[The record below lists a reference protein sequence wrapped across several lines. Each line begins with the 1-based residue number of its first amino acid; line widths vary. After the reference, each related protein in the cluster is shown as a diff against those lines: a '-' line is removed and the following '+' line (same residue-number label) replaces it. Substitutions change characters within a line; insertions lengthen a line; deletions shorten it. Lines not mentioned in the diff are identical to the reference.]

1 MSDWKKSY
9 NKKYRKQEDD
19 IEIAFEG
26 GFDTKNK
33 NKKRGKV
40 VEEEEEVET
49 EKKQRKSMKER
60 RRENE

>member
-40 VEEEEEVET
+40 VDEEEEV
-49 EKKQRKSMKER
+49 
-60 RRENE
+60 